1 MGRAGLTE
9 KQEQTLLEL
18 EAKEKRTVLQEK
30 TMLDLINKRD
40 NPDLPEG
47 AKTHLRNWSRSKLY
61 SRTKEINSK
70 YLKKGREVEDTAID
84 MLAEYLDCGFLFKNE
99 EYFDD
104 DQHMKGTPDVL
115 VPKIVFEVKSSW
127 TWETFPAFESD
138 VTNPLYPWQCQGYM
152 GLTKRE
158 HAKLCYVLVDTP
170 AHIIEKECRI
180 KSYELGM
187 GGEYDQEF
195 YDEIAQ
201 KMTYSDIPLEL
212 RIKIFDIP
220 RDDKAIES
228 IRKRVELCRV
238 FLSQLQF

>member
-61 SRTKEINSK
+61 GRRKEISSK
-70 YLKKGREVEDTAID
+70 YLTKGNEVESIAIE
-84 MLAEYLDCGFLFKNE
+84 MLSNYLDCGFLFENTQQFE
-99 EYFDD
+99 DA
-104 DQHMKGTPDVL
+104 HMNGRPDVL
-115 VPKIVFEVKSSW
+115 VPKIVYEMKSSW
-127 TWETFPAFESD
+127 DWSTFPAFESD

-152 GLTKRE
+152 GLTNRE